1 MADSLE
7 NQYDNDKFIDY
18 YKILDI
24 DTEATVEE
32 IKKNYIDLAKKY
44 HPDQKNG
51 NSEMFQIVSKAYET
65 LSNKETR
72 KEYDLYYLKNS
83 FNELEREDTFFSMKD
98 QFKDFLAITDNKK
111 KMTKDELDK
120 IYDDVFKDRED
131 FKEKILDTND
141 TTKRINDINFEREA
155 INIES
160 NDQQLK
166 SIIEDNPDLH
176 IGQVLE
182 YIKESNANANANA
195 NTEIINTEFGTL
207 DTLPGYFDT
216 NYSSF
221 IDEEEHLPSSLFTM
235 LDNNSTN
242 SKEQIKNFKLQNFT
256 EWKNNRKS
264 DSRLEGKDI
273 DLYLAKRRQEE
284 QSLLEEVETTLISNS
299 KRRTDVETFLKT
311 KNHINDD
318 DMIKVD
324 TVNNV
329 KKRTI

>member
-24 DTEATVEE
+24 DTEATIDE
-32 IKKNYIDLAKKY
+32 IKKNYIFLAKKF

-51 NSEMFQIVSKAYET
+51 NSEMFQLVSKAYEA

-83 FNELEREDTFFSMKD
+83 FNELQEDTFFSMRD
-98 QFKDFLAITDNKK
+98 QFKDFLTITDNKK
-111 KMTKDELDK
+111 KMTTDELDK

-166 SIIEDNPDLH
+166 SIIEDNPELH
-176 IGQVLE
+176 VGQVLE
-182 YIKESNANANANA
+182 YIKESNKNA
-195 NTEIINTEFGTL
+195 NTEIINNEFGTL

-221 IDEEEHLPSSLFTM
+221 IEEGEHMPSSFFTM
-235 LDNNSTN
+235 LDNGSAN
-242 SKEQIKNFKLQNFT
+242 SKEQVKNFNLQNFT
-256 EWKNNRKS
+256 DWKNNRKS

-273 DLYLAKRRQEE
+273 DSYLAKRRQEE
-284 QSLLEEVETTLISNS
+284 QSLLEEVETTLISNV

-311 KNHINDD
+311 KNHINED

>member
-24 DTEATVEE
+24 DTEATIDE

-51 NSEMFQIVSKAYET
+51 NSDMFQLVSKAYEA

-72 KEYDLYYLKNS
+72 KEYDLYYLKKS
-83 FNELEREDTFFSMKD
+83 FNELQEDTFFSMKD
-98 QFKDFLAITDNKK
+98 QFRDFLTITDNKK

-131 FKEKILDTND
+131 FKEKILDTTD

-176 IGQVLE
+176 VGQVLE
-182 YIKESNANANANA
+182 YIKESNKNA
-195 NTEIINTEFGTL
+195 NTEIINNEFGTL

-221 IDEEEHLPSSLFTM
+221 IEEGEHMPSSFFTM
-235 LDNNSTN
+235 LDNGSSN
-242 SKEQIKNFKLQNFT
+242 SKEQVKNFNLQNFT
-256 EWKNNRKS
+256 DWKNNRKS

-273 DLYLAKRRQEE
+273 DSYLAKRRQEE
-284 QSLLEEVETTLISNS
+284 QSLLEEVETTLISNV

-311 KNHINDD
+311 KNHINED